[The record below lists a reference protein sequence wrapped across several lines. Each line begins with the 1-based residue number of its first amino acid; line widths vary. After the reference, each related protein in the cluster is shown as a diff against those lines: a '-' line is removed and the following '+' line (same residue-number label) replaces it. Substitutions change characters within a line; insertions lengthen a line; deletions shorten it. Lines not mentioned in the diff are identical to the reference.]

1 MTRVLVVDDQ
11 KIPRVTVSAMLAEAG
26 YQVAAEPGGAE
37 ALARVRAWPPDVI
50 VLDVQMPGMDGFA
63 VVERLKQDPETRPIP
78 VIFLTAE
85 APHEALVV
93 RGLELGAYDFLN
105 KGCSRAELMA
115 RVGAMA
121 RIKRSWDQMAALA
134 RLSEVLVA
142 SLDPEDLA
150 GRAAAELVRTF
161 HARGALVLLPAGEGG
176 TPVSAAAGDAAADAR
191 LHALGAALLACPGD
205 GDPSAQALACAAG
218 LGMEFGSAVFARV
231 PRAGGAPLL
240 AGVFAPEAAGDGDD
254 GAARLV
260 EVLAR
265 QTALAL
271 DNAALHQ
278 QARAA
283 AATLREQAAALARS
297 MEDRSRFFASM
308 SHELRTPI
316 NAMLGYSALL
326 IDGIYGEMAPEQR
339 AAVER
344 VNGSASHLLDIVND
358 VLDISKLD
366 AGRLEISPEPVDIP
380 ALLRDSAS
388 AVELQAQRKGLVLR
402 VEAPQRLQAITDP
415 GRVRQILLNLFSNAV
430 KFTDQG
436 EVSATLYQPD
446 GWAEIHVRDTGP
458 GIAPEDHGRV
468 FSEFEQTETA
478 TGKGGTGLGL
488 AISRRLAVLLGG
500 ALELESAPGQGST
513 FILRLPRPD
522 ASPSASE
529 VETAVGTTKV

>member
-26 YQVAAEPGGAE
+26 YQVAAEPGGPE

-134 RLSEVLVA
+134 RLGEELMA
-142 SLDPEDLA
+142 SLDPQDLA
-150 GRAAAELVRTF
+150 TRAAAELARTF
-161 HARGALVLLPAGEGG
+161 RARGAVVLLPRAGTAPLVATAGADEARLLAAAGAFLRAAEGEGDVAARAIEAAAGEGVEVTG
-176 TPVSAAAGDAAADAR
+176 
-191 LHALGAALLACPGD
+191 AL
-205 GDPSAQALACAAG
+205 
-218 LGMEFGSAVFARV
+218 FARV
-231 PRAGGAPLL
+231 PRPGGAPLL
-240 AGVFAPEAAGDGDD
+240 AGVFAPESGEDGG

-278 QARAA
+278 QASAT
-283 AATLREQAAALARS
+283 AATLREQADALAHS
-297 MEDRSRFFASM
+297 MEERSRFFAAM

-326 IDGIYGEMAPEQR
+326 MDGIYGDLATQQR
-339 AAVER
+339 SAVER
-344 VNGSASHLLDIVND
+344 VNGSAQHLLDIVND

-366 AGRLEISPEPVDIP
+366 AGKLDISPEPVDLP
-380 ALLRDSAS
+380 ALLRDSAA
-388 AVELQAQRKGLVLR
+388 AVALQAQQKGLELR
-402 VEAPQRLQAITDP
+402 VEAPERLQTITDP

-436 EVSATLYQPD
+436 SVTAALHEPD
-446 GWAEIHVRDTGP
+446 GWAEIHVRDSGP
-458 GIAPEDHGRV
+458 GIAPEDHTRV
-468 FSEFEQTETA
+468 FSEFEQTATA
-478 TGKGGTGLGL
+478 AGKGGTGLGL

-500 ALELESAPGQGST
+500 ALELESAVGQGST
-513 FILRLPRPD
+513 FILRLPRAGAGP
-522 ASPSASE
+522 AAGAAGVPTLAGE
-529 VETAVGTTKV
+529 AAVT